1 MTRMMTSMLPHP
13 QAHPNEFACGLPWC
27 WMDGCRASSD
37 NKQQRRYASSISISN
52 EKRGDEDFRC
62 FAYPNCTVLALR
74 FSVAVRACAKASCF
88 NVRAASLRRG
98 PCNRQGHMATCE

>member
-27 WMDGCRASSD
+27 WMDAERAATTSNND
-37 NKQQRRYASSISISN
+37 DTAPSISISN
-52 EKRGDEDFRC
+52 EKRGGEDFRC
-62 FAYPNCTVLALR
+62 FAFPNRKFLTLR
-74 FSVAVRACAKASCF
+74 FSVAVHACPKASCF